1 MSSQGD
7 SEVPSRPKEQ
17 QGEANAPSKSAQK
30 KAEKDKV
37 KAEKAAK
44 RQELERQQKEQAD
57 ANDTAKHLYGSMP
70 SSSASPANRP
80 EQKFTELAEL
90 YDAKENQEVTID
102 ARVHNARVQSA
113 KLAFL
118 VLRAEAHTI
127 QVVIA
132 EGGTNKISRQMVKW
146 CGGVNSESIVR
157 VTGLIKQP
165 VEPVTST
172 SISNFELHVES
183 IYMISEAAQMLP
195 VQVKDCM
202 RAPPM
207 NDDDSKDEAETDS
220 QGLPVV
226 TLNARLNNRVLDGRT
241 AANLAIFQLQG
252 GICNLFIEFMNQNQF
267 TWINSSRLAGAS
279 TEGGAGV
286 FEIKYFDTKAYL
298 TQSPQ
303 FFKQMAIAMDMKRV
317 CEIGPVFRAEN
328 SNTHR
333 HLTEFT
339 GLDFEMVIKN
349 DYHEVLSFGEKLML
363 YIIRNLQERPEF
375 KRLTKVVDQVFP
387 GAGDFRLPS
396 SDKALRLTF
405 AEAVKLLNDNGIA
418 ASEVDDLSTAQEKAL
433 GRIIREKADTDFYT
447 IDKFPSAVRAF
458 YTMPDPSNPKV
469 SNSYDFFMRGQEI
482 MSGAQRIHD
491 YNQLCERMRA
501 NDPPLDP
508 LSEGFRHYT
517 DAFKYGCAPHGGGG
531 LGLNRIL
538 QFYLGLPDIRFATLF
553 PRDPGRL
560 AP

>member
-1 MSSQGD
+1 MASS
-7 SEVPSRPKEQ
+7 SEQDLASRPREG
-17 QGEANAPSKSAQK
+17 QGEAGAPSKNAWKKAQK
-30 KAEKDKV
+30 DKE
-37 KAEKAAK
+37 KAEKAA
-44 RQELERQQKEQAD
+44 RREELERQQKAQAE
-57 ANDTAKHLYGSMP
+57 ANDTSKHLHGALP
-70 SSSASPANRP
+70 SAPDSPAIRS
-80 EQKFTELAEL
+80 EQQFTELAQL
-90 YDAKENQEVTID
+90 YDAKEDQEVTVD
-102 ARVHNARVQSA
+102 ARIHNARVASA
-113 KLAFL
+113 KLVFL
-118 VLRAEAHTI
+118 VLREEAHTI
-127 QVVIA
+127 QAVIA
-132 EGGTNKISRQMVKW
+132 EGGANKISRQMVKW
-146 CGGVNSESIVR
+146 SGGINSESIVR
-157 VTGLIKQP
+157 ATGLVKQP
-165 VEPVTST
+165 KEPVTST

-183 IYMISEAAQMLP
+183 IYIISEAAQMLP

-207 NDDDSKDEAETDS
+207 NDELKEETETDA
-220 QGLPVV
+220 QGLPFVS
-226 TLNARLNNRVLDGRT
+226 LAARLNNRVLDGRT
-241 AANLAIFQLQG
+241 PANQAIFQLQG
-252 GICNLFIEFMNQNQF
+252 GISNLFMEFMNQNKF
-267 TWINSSRLAGAS
+267 TWINSSRLAGAA

-303 FFKQMAIAMDMKRV
+303 FFKQMAIAMDMQRV

-349 DYHEVLSFGEKLML
+349 DYHEVMSFAEKLML
-363 YIIRNLQERPEF
+363 YIIRNLQERPEY
-375 KRLTKVVDQVFP
+375 KRLIKVVDQVFP
-387 GAGDFRLPS
+387 GAGDFKLPS
-396 SDKALRLTF
+396 GDEAQRFTF
-405 AEAVKLLNDNGIA
+405 AEAVKLLKENGVE
-418 ASEVDDLSTAQEKAL
+418 ASEDDDLSTPQEKAL
-433 GRIIREKADTDFYT
+433 GRIVSEKYNTDFYT
-447 IDKFPSAVRAF
+447 IDKYPSSVRPF

-491 YNQLCERMRA
+491 YNQLCDRMRK

>member
-1 MSSQGD
+1 MASQAD
-7 SEVPSRPKEQ
+7 RELPSRAKQEETE
-17 QGEANAPSKSAQK
+17 GDTNAPSKNALK
-30 KAEKDKV
+30 KAAKEKE

-44 RQELERQQKEQAD
+44 RQEQEQQQKEQAE
-57 ANDTAKHLYGSMP
+57 ANDTSKHLYGP
-70 SSSASPANRP
+70 IQSASDPRQTQ
-80 EQKFTELAEL
+80 EFTELAGL
-90 YDAKENQEVTID
+90 YDAKEDQEVTVD
-102 ARVHNARVQSA
+102 ARIHNARVQSA

-118 VLRAEAHTI
+118 VLREEAHTI
-127 QVVIA
+127 QAVVA
-132 EGGTNKISRQMVKW
+132 EGGPNRISRQMVKW
-146 CGGVNSESIVR
+146 CGGINAESIVR
-157 VTGLIKQP
+157 ATGLVKQP
-165 VEPVTST
+165 KEPVTST
-172 SISNFELHVES
+172 SITNFELHIES
-183 IYMISEAAQMLP
+183 IYLISEAAQMLP

-207 NDDDSKDEAETDS
+207 NEEDSKDEPEMDS

-226 TLNARLNNRVLDGRT
+226 SLNARLNNRVLDGRT
-241 AANLAIFQLQG
+241 AANQAIFQLQS
-252 GICNLFIEFMNQNQF
+252 GISNLFIEFMNQNHF
-267 TWINSSRLAGAS
+267 TWINSSRLAGAA

-286 FEIKYFDTKAYL
+286 FEIKYFETKAYL

-363 YIIRNLQERPEF
+363 YIIRNLQERAEF

-387 GAGDFRLPS
+387 GAGDFKLPS
-396 SDKALRLTF
+396 EDSAARLTF
-405 AEAVKLLNDNGIA
+405 AEAVKLLNEAGIEA
-418 ASEVDDLSTAQEKAL
+418 GEFDDLSTPQEKAL
-433 GRIIREKADTDFYT
+433 GRIMREKYSTDFYT
-447 IDKFPSAVRAF
+447 IDKYPSAVRPF
-458 YTMPDPSNPKV
+458 YTMPDPANPQV

-491 YNQLCERMRA
+491 YKQLCERMRA

-538 QFYLGLPDIRFATLF
+538 QFYLGLPDIRFATMF

>member
-1 MSSQGD
+1 MSSSADQD
-7 SEVPSRPKEQ
+7 IPFRPKEE
-17 QGEANAPSKSAQK
+17 QGEAGAPSKNAFKKAQK
-30 KAEKDKV
+30 EKE
-37 KAEKAAK
+37 KAEKAAR
-44 RQELERQQKEQAD
+44 RQEQERQQREQAE
-57 ANDTAKHLYGSMP
+57 ANDTAKHLYGPLP
-70 SSSASPANRP
+70 SSSDSPANLP
-80 EQKFTELAEL
+80 KQEFTELAQL
-90 YDAKENQEVTID
+90 YDAKEDQEVTVD
-102 ARVHNARVQSA
+102 ARIHNARVQSA

-118 VLRAEAHTI
+118 VLREEAHTI
-127 QVVIA
+127 QAVIA
-132 EGGTNKISRQMVKW
+132 EGGSNKISRQMVKW
-146 CGGVNSESIVR
+146 CGGINSESIVR
-157 VTGLIKQP
+157 ATGLVKQP

-172 SISNFELHVES
+172 SISNFELHVEK

-202 RAPPM
+202 RPPPL
-207 NDDDSKDEAETDS
+207 NEDLKEEAETDA

-226 TLNARLNNRVLDGRT
+226 SLAARLNNRVLDGRT
-241 AANLAIFQLQG
+241 AANQAIFQLQS
-252 GICNLFIEFMNQNQF
+252 GISNLFIEFMNANRF
-267 TWINSSRLAGAS
+267 TWINSSRLVGAA

-286 FEIKYFDTKAYL
+286 FEIRYFDTKAYL

-339 GLDFEMVIKN
+339 GLDFEMVIRN
-349 DYHEVLSFGEKLML
+349 DYHEVLSFGERLML
-363 YIIRNLQERPEF
+363 YIIRNLQQRPEY
-375 KRLTKVVDQVFP
+375 KRLTKVVDEVFP
-387 GAGDFRLPS
+387 GAGDFKLPS
-396 SDKALRLTF
+396 GDEAQRFTF
-405 AEAVKLLNDNGIA
+405 SEAVKLLNENGIE
-418 ASEVDDLSTAQEKAL
+418 ASDSEDLSTSQEKSL
-433 GRIIREKADTDFYT
+433 GRIIRDKYNTDFYT
-447 IDKFPSAVRAF
+447 IDKYPSAVRPF
-458 YTMPDPSNPKV
+458 YTMPDPSNRKF

-501 NDPPLDP
+501 NEPPLDP

-531 LGLNRIL
+531 LGLNRML